1 MENEYKLDDEWIN
14 NFEKSDQLYK
24 DFYTDDVYYTNLH
37 LIYINK
43 NSEIEKIREEKFI
56 MKTPNLISK
65 EEIIGI
71 LKRNSFNNSKH
82 YFLLSL
88 LKINI
93 DLEPSDIRYFLKD
106 NNYLNFSDSFLTP
119 NKNIDDIIFKKTI
132 NMFQDLN
139 DILIVFY
146 ERTEIKQQQ
155 KQQQNH
161 NQSFTKRIYLSNNY
175 NRHAKTYKKQY
186 KDLL

>member
-1 MENEYKLDDEWIN
+1 MENEYKLDDEWIR
-14 NFEKSDQLYK
+14 NFEKSDQLLK

-43 NSEIEKIREEKFI
+43 NSEIEKIKEEKFI
-56 MKTPNLISK
+56 MQAPNLITK

-71 LKRNSFNNSKH
+71 LKRNSYNNSKQ

-93 DLEPSDIRYFLKD
+93 DLVPSDIRYFLKED
-106 NNYLNFSDSFLTP
+106 NYLNFSDSFLTP
-119 NKNIDDIIFKKTI
+119 NKNIDDIVFKKTI

-139 DILIVFY
+139 DIIIVFY
-146 ERTEIKQQQ
+146 ERTEIKQN
-155 KQQQNH
+155 QNH
-161 NQSFTKRIYLSNNY
+161 NQNQNCTKKVYLGNK
-175 NRHAKTYKKQY
+175 HAKTYKKQF

>member
-1 MENEYKLDDEWIN
+1 MENEYKLDDEWIK

-37 LIYINK
+37 LVYVNK
-43 NSEIEKIREEKFI
+43 NSEIETIKQDKFS
-56 MKTPNLISK
+56 MQTPNLITK

-71 LKRNSFNNSKH
+71 LKRNTFNNSKQ

-93 DLEPSDIRYFLKD
+93 DLVPSDIRYFLKGD
-106 NNYLNFSDSFLTP
+106 NYLNFSDLFLTP
-119 NKNIDDIIFKKTI
+119 NKNIEDIIFKKTI

-139 DILIVFY
+139 DIIIVFY
-146 ERTEIKQQQ
+146 ERTEIKQNQI
-155 KQQQNH
+155 QNH
-161 NQSFTKRIYLSNNY
+161 NHNFTKKVYLGNK
-175 NRHAKTYKKQY
+175 HTKTHKKQY
-186 KDLL
+186 KDLI

>member
-1 MENEYKLDDEWIN
+1 MENECYKLDDEWIQ

-37 LIYINK
+37 LIYVNK
-43 NSEIEKIREEKFI
+43 NSEIETIKEDKFI
-56 MKTPNLISK
+56 MQTPNLITK

-71 LKRNSFNNSKH
+71 LKRNTFKNSKQ

-93 DLEPSDIRYFLKD
+93 DLVPSDIRYFLKGD
-106 NNYLNFSDSFLTP
+106 NYLNFSDLFLTP
-119 NKNIDDIIFKKTI
+119 NKNIEDMIFKKTI

-139 DILIVFY
+139 DIIIVFY
-146 ERTEIKQQQ
+146 ERTEIKQNQI
-155 KQQQNH
+155 QNH
-161 NQSFTKRIYLSNNY
+161 NHNFTKKVYLGNK
-175 NRHAKTYKKQY
+175 HTKTHKKQY
-186 KDLL
+186 KDLI

>member
-1 MENEYKLDDEWIN
+1 MENEYKLDDEWIK

-37 LIYINK
+37 LIYVNK
-43 NSEIEKIREEKFI
+43 NSEIESIKEDKFI
-56 MKTPNLISK
+56 MQTPNLITK

-71 LKRNSFNNSKH
+71 LKRNTFNNSKQ

-93 DLEPSDIRYFLKD
+93 DLVPSDIRYFLKG
-106 NNYLNFSDSFLTP
+106 NNYLKFSDLFLTP
-119 NKNIDDIIFKKTI
+119 NKNIENIIFKKTI

-139 DILIVFY
+139 DIIIVFY
-146 ERTEIKQQQ
+146 ERTEIKQ
-155 KQQQNH
+155 KQIQNH
-161 NQSFTKRIYLSNNY
+161 IFTKKVYLGNK
-175 NRHAKTYKKQY
+175 HTKTYKKQY
-186 KDLL
+186 KDLI

>member
-1 MENEYKLDDEWIN
+1 MENEYKLDDEWIK

-37 LIYINK
+37 LVYVNK
-43 NSEIEKIREEKFI
+43 NSEIETIKQDKFI
-56 MKTPNLISK
+56 MQTPNLITK

-71 LKRNSFNNSKH
+71 LKRNTFNNSKQ

-93 DLEPSDIRYFLKD
+93 DLVPSDIRYFLKGD
-106 NNYLNFSDSFLTP
+106 NYLNFSDLFLTP
-119 NKNIDDIIFKKTI
+119 NKNIEDIIFKKTI

-139 DILIVFY
+139 DIIIVFY
-146 ERTEIKQQQ
+146 ERTEIKQNQI
-155 KQQQNH
+155 QNH
-161 NQSFTKRIYLSNNY
+161 NHNFTKKVYLGNK
-175 NRHAKTYKKQY
+175 HTKTHKKQY
-186 KDLL
+186 KDLI

>member
-1 MENEYKLDDEWIN
+1 MENEYKLDDEWIK

-37 LIYINK
+37 LIYVNK
-43 NSEIEKIREEKFI
+43 NSEIESIKEDRFI
-56 MKTPNLISK
+56 MQTPNLITK

-71 LKRNSFNNSKH
+71 LKRNTFNNSKQ

-93 DLEPSDIRYFLKD
+93 DLVPSDIRYFLKGD
-106 NNYLNFSDSFLTP
+106 NYLKFSDLFLTP
-119 NKNIDDIIFKKTI
+119 NKNIEDIVFKKTI

-139 DILIVFY
+139 DIIIVFY
-146 ERTEIKQQQ
+146 ERTEIRHNQL
-155 KQQQNH
+155 QNH
-161 NQSFTKRIYLSNNY
+161 SFTKKVYLGNK
-175 NRHAKTYKKQY
+175 HTKTYKKQY
-186 KDLL
+186 KDLV

>member
-1 MENEYKLDDEWIN
+1 MENEYKLDDEWIH

-43 NSEIEKIREEKFI
+43 NSEIEKIKEEKFI
-56 MKTPNLISK
+56 MKVPNLITK

-71 LKRNSFNNSKH
+71 LKRNSFNNTRQ

-93 DLEPSDIRYFLKD
+93 NLVPSDISYFLKD
-106 NNYLNFSDSFLTP
+106 NNYLKFADSFLTP

-146 ERTEIKQQQ
+146 EKTEIK
-155 KQQQNH
+155 K
-161 NQSFTKRIYLSNNY
+161 NQSHSHSQSQSQTKKVYLANK
-175 NRHAKTYKKQY
+175 HVKTYKKQF
-186 KDLL
+186 KDYM

>member
-1 MENEYKLDDEWIN
+1 MENEYKLDDDWIH
-14 NFEKSDQLYK
+14 NFEKSDLLYK

-43 NSEIEKIREEKFI
+43 NSEIENIKEEKFI
-56 MKTPNLISK
+56 MKVPNIITK
-65 EEIIGI
+65 EDIIGI
-71 LKRNSFNNSKH
+71 LKRNSTNNSKQ

-93 DLEPSDIRYFLKD
+93 DLVPTDIRYFLKD
-106 NNYLNFSDSFLTP
+106 DNNLKFSDSFLTP

-146 ERTEIKQQQ
+146 ERTEIKNNQHINQHN
-155 KQQQNH
+155 NH
-161 NQSFTKRIYLSNNY
+161 NSTKRVYLNNIH
-175 NRHAKTYKKQY
+175 NKHSKTYKKQY

>member
-1 MENEYKLDDEWIN
+1 MENEYKLDDEWIH
-14 NFEKSDQLYK
+14 NFEKSDQLLK

-37 LIYINK
+37 LIYVNK
-43 NSEIEKIREEKFI
+43 NNEIEKIKEEKFI
-56 MKTPNLISK
+56 MQAPNLITK

-71 LKRNSFNNSKH
+71 LKRNSHNNSKQ

-93 DLEPSDIRYFLKD
+93 DLMPSDIRYFLKED
-106 NNYLNFSDSFLTP
+106 NYLKFSESFLTP
-119 NKNIDDIIFKKTI
+119 NKNIDDIVFKKTI

-139 DILIVFY
+139 DIIIVFY
-146 ERTEIKQQQ
+146 ERTEIKQN
-155 KQQQNH
+155 QNH
-161 NQSFTKRIYLSNNY
+161 NQTQSTKKVYLGNK
-175 NRHAKTYKKQY
+175 HAKTYKKQF

>member
-1 MENEYKLDDEWIN
+1 MENEYKLDDEWIQ

-37 LIYINK
+37 LVYVNK
-43 NSEIEKIREEKFI
+43 NSEIESIKEDRFI
-56 MKTPNLISK
+56 MQTPNLITK

-71 LKRNSFNNSKH
+71 LKRNTFNNSKQ

-93 DLEPSDIRYFLKD
+93 DLVPSDIRYFLKGD
-106 NNYLNFSDSFLTP
+106 NYLKFSDLFLTP
-119 NKNIDDIIFKKTI
+119 NKNIEDIIFKKTI

-139 DILIVFY
+139 DIIIVFY
-146 ERTEIKQQQ
+146 ERTEIKQNQI
-155 KQQQNH
+155 QNH
-161 NQSFTKRIYLSNNY
+161 NFTKKVYLGNK
-175 NRHAKTYKKQY
+175 HTKTYKKQY
-186 KDLL
+186 KDLM